1 MHEVSQR
8 SPSRAIE
15 HDNLFTVVFSS
26 CKTRWGQLSA
36 SMPRGWIEID
46 GVARPIALALAT
58 VHR

>member
-8 SPSRAIE
+8 SPSRAII
-15 HDNLFTVVFSS
+15 TVVFRS

-58 VHR
+58 VHK